1 MIDSLFTDFPAI
13 SIENIPDLV
22 LAILERIEKA
32 GFFAFI
38 VGGCIR
44 DLLCKKTVKDWDIV
58 TDADP
63 GQIQNIFHE
72 YKTVYIGKKFQ
83 TVTLIIK
90 NQKYHIS
97 EVRYEKSE
105 KKKSFL
111 KRGDRYSILVE
122 DLLCRD
128 FTINSIAW
136 NHFKGIL
143 DSSDG
148 LTDLKCKVIRSID
161 PDGSFQKDPLRMIR
175 AVRFTSEL
183 NFFIDL
189 PTEYSILRNNVLIN
203 KVSPERIKEEL
214 CLILKSSNAKKG
226 ILLLKKYGLEKQI
239 FNVDKIKKVYNQ
251 RDENKDYL
259 ILHKI
264 NNFKESI
271 PSQLALWGRLTFAS
285 YYNTQ
290 LFFISIISSLK
301 FDKKTVNKTKVLLSR
316 KWEEMGFDSDID
328 IRRHIQ
334 ELGKDNTR
342 ELFQLK
348 KTMLLSGKNSME
360 MKTIAKEEILLEN
373 EVKQDRPVSL
383 KKLAIN
389 GADLIKAGIPEGRK
403 IGEILR
409 LILNRVVLFP
419 ENNEREY
426 LMKII
431 KQFAVDPDMPARLV
445 KW

>member
-1 MIDSLFTDFPAI
+1 MIDSLFTDFSAI